1 MRYRRRLLIAGPLS
15 VWFYAVDAGAFWNGE
30 PGRHEPSCGVDS
42 SRRGQGREGHWC
54 SIERGGARRVASAS
68 GSTRGVFTY
77 QGKPVDRCSTKAW
90 KRALERAGIEHSFRW
105 HDLRHTWASWH
116 VQSGTPLQELMEL
129 GSWASYDMV
138 LRYAHLAS
146 DHLREAASRID
157 GTFLTHKQKP
167 QLVRLS

>member
-1 MRYRRRLLIAGPLS
+1 MSRRVAWIHPDEAKAGRAIGVPLNEDALDVLRRRL
-15 VWFYAVDAGAFWNGE
+15 
-30 PGRHEPSCGVDS
+30 GRHRDY
-42 SRRGQGREGHWC
+42 
-54 SIERGGARRVASAS
+54 
-68 GSTRGVFTY
+68 VFTY

-90 KRALERAGIEHSFRW
+90 KRALERAGIEQSFRW

-138 LRYAHLAS
+138 LRYAHLAA
-146 DHLREAASRID
+146 DHLRGAASRID
-157 GTFLTHKQKP
+157 GTFLTHIQKP